1 MMVNLEVYNNMV
13 NWEDSLSSPL
23 SISFTK
29 WKMEVHPGVNFDIS
43 ISKDGHLESI
53 IKNHHI
59 DPTKCVICTKEFI
72 LT

>member
-23 SISFTK
+23 SILSTN
-29 WKMEVHPGVNFDIS
+29 WKMEVHPGVNFDVS
-43 ISKDGHLESI
+43 ISKDGDLESI
-53 IKNHHI
+53 IKNQHI